1 MSEGNGLTYSVCT
14 VSLSQRFARADWKN
28 EYWAITSLHLW
39 ALRSI
44 IIIERGKVPRGREET
59 GRVER
64 GREERGSEEKK
75 SVERGREERRRVE
88 RRRDER
94 GREKK
99 GREV

>member
-39 ALRSI
+39 ALRPI

-64 GREERGSEEKK
+64 GREERG
-75 SVERGREERRRVE
+75 RVE
-88 RRRDER
+88 RRRNER

-99 GREV
+99 GRKV